1 MMCEFIRD
9 ISPVYVTTKQKAVCI
24 SFQVMNR
31 ADRHIDTFLPNTLYI
46 VRFNMH
52 VLNHNLVKAEKIR
65 EASDRHTELKTI
77 PPGWSLLLLRLVT
90 DRIRDLWT

>member
-52 VLNHNLVKAEKIR
+52 VLNHNLVKAEK
-65 EASDRHTELKTI
+65 
-77 PPGWSLLLLRLVT
+77 
-90 DRIRDLWT
+90 